1 MLSVI
6 ASIAVL
12 TFSLYLFNSSIADVL
27 AEFNSS
33 IVAFSL
39 SIIAF
44 NSTYFSCFF
53 EAFQLLLKLHF

>member
-1 MLSVI
+1 MALSVI
-6 ASIAVL
+6 ASTAVW
-12 TFSLYLFNSSIADVL
+12 TSFLYLFNSSIADVL

-44 NSTYFSCFF
+44 NSAYFSCL